1 MTNLVAKVSW
11 CAAAVVLVSG
21 CAEGT
26 SQDSAG
32 TTDGSAS
39 SVTVASGTAAAPGT
53 STSSAA
59 SHCALATPE
68 ALKTATQLRYGPAI
82 GEPFTIDTILCSGD
96 WARVGIPMTPSYP
109 QNTMALLHFIG
120 NRWSAVQYG
129 SGFNCEPEGVPAAD
143 AAVLGC

>member
-1 MTNLVAKVSW
+1 MTRLVEKVAW
-11 CAAAVVLVSG
+11 CVAAAVFVGG

-26 SQDSAG
+26 SQDSAS
-32 TTDGSAS
+32 TS
-39 SVTVASGTAAAPGT
+39 AAPAT
-53 STSSAA
+53 STSSTA
-59 SHCALATPE
+59 SHCASATPE

-96 WARVGIPMTPSYP
+96 WARVRIPMTPSYP
-109 QNTMALLHFIG
+109 QNTMALLHYVG

>member
-1 MTNLVAKVSW
+1 MTKLVAKVAW
-11 CAAAVVLVSG
+11 CLAAVVLVSG

-26 SQDSAG
+26 SQDSAS
-32 TTDGSAS
+32 TS
-39 SVTVASGTAAAPGT
+39 AAPAA
-53 STSSAA
+53 STSSTA
-59 SHCALATPE
+59 SHCASATPE